1 MTVAG
6 SKAHRFRQLIV
17 ERRLGVPLA
26 ITGLALLLSFWQR
39 PAQAWSD
46 TRIELLTEPGLFLSR
61 AASLWT
67 PTIDLGH
74 IQSSQFVGYLFPMGP
89 FFALGH
95 AVGIPMWI
103 VQRLWIG
110 VLLAVAGW
118 GIVRLVQL
126 IARRAPWSAGLVAG
140 ALYVSS
146 PYVLISLN
154 RGTTW
159 LLPYALLPW
168 MLIWT
173 QRGVRDPKSWA
184 SPAVLAIL
192 VAAAGGGLNAAVL
205 AWLLVGVALMAMF
218 EAITSVGWRAV
229 VQWGW
234 RTVLFCA
241 LLSLWWVVPVL
252 AQVRY
257 GTDYLTFTEHPE
269 AILNTPSA
277 SESLRLLGYWVG
289 YINGYPDQDPQ
300 LPAIGAYLLSAPTI
314 LATFLVPGLAIAGAA
329 AFRRWR
335 YGAFFALLLAFSI
348 FVMSAG
354 FPPGSRISEAVT
366 DIYYGAG
373 PLQFIRTTY
382 KAAPLA
388 AVSIVVLAGVLIG
401 VALDRLAHTRLKLN
415 GRSLSSR
422 PVLVIVAVAVAAL
435 VVLWGRPLWAGNA
448 VDQRLFFADVP
459 PAWTEAIADA
469 EKTTPPDTRV
479 TVLPGELF
487 AWYRW
492 AGTSNSV
499 APALSDRPVAIRQI
513 TRPAPPL
520 SAELLDAIDSTLQQG
535 RLTPGQL
542 PPLLR
547 LMGTGRVLVGTDS
560 SPQRNEALGPALTR
574 LYLSDQPGFGKPA
587 AKFGPELT
595 FSPPANRDGPTVTLA
610 QVLAYAAPRPARPKI
625 TRLAPRAGAT
635 VLDGDSQGIVSM
647 AAVGALDPLRATFY
661 AGDQNRGSL
670 RSLLADR
677 PTLAFTDSNRRR
689 FRLNSKIGLAMSQTL
704 PASQQIERTFPNYDP
719 FPGTGSGEQ
728 TVAVYSGLRSL
739 TSPAGPGFTV
749 FPEHRPYA
757 ALDGNIDTAWIAQSD
772 EPADRYIDLQLRRPV
787 SPRFIYVRPHRD
799 RATQTRSVQLSV
811 NGGPYRT
818 FDLSPG
824 FNRLPVGTGPVSSL
838 RLRVGSRRTY
848 YGLAPA
854 GLDEVKI
861 PGLTVR
867 EALRLP
873 TRLAGLSSE
882 SDLHQVPM
890 RVVLERATADFP
902 RRSGEAIGPAFA
914 LDPTDAVDA
923 EPGMRRIITLP
934 AARGF
939 EAITGWGSARPAA
952 RDSSIDRLV
961 GMGGSSSYESSTRL
975 EGIPGYRASSA
986 FDGSTSTSWRAE
998 FDPDEQPWIEWSGQQ
1013 DITIKRLRVRE
1024 VPGNR
1029 RFLHPSRVF
1038 VSTENGGFPARIG
1051 RGGLVVLPAPVSG
1064 RRLRVQ
1070 VTGVRA
1076 VGRRPKGEALP
1087 GAIAISGI
1095 DTGGAIPLATPPRTG
1110 SFDSGCGAVT
1120 VKAASGTAQLRASG
1134 DVRDLDRAAAI
1145 RLRPCPGGNVALKR
1159 GASLLS
1165 AQPGPVF
1172 APDHLL
1178 LDGPAPASVA
1188 AAGSPA
1194 ARGGWLVLGQSFSSG
1209 WRASC
1214 RSADGG
1220 RRSLGNP
1227 VLIDGFANGWR
1238 TGPDGCADPRFA
1250 FAPQKAANLSYA
1262 ISLLAFVGVI
1272 ALLFVCWRWRSRQS
1286 GGEVAIERRDEVEV
1300 SAATGAQPEV
1310 EIHTGDREPG
1320 AGEAEGAPGKLQRVA
1335 TWLIGASALLVAAL
1349 GAVYVS
1355 NPDPSRQGINFD
1367 YAVHQTGAHWIAVVA
1382 MVLLLAGAAIRLG
1395 HWAKLRR

>member
-1 MTVAG
+1 MSRVRERGG
-6 SKAHRFRQLIV
+6 SLARWIR
-17 ERRLGVPLA
+17 ERRLGVPLTVA
-26 ITGLALLLSFWQR
+26 GVAFLLSFWQR

-95 AVGIPMWI
+95 AIGIPMWI

-110 VLLAVAGW
+110 ALLAIAGW
-118 GIVRLVQL
+118 GIVRLVQSV
-126 IARRAPWSAGLVAG
+126 ARRAPWSAALIAGL
-140 ALYVSS
+140 LYVSS

-159 LLPYALLPW
+159 LVPYALLPW

-173 QRGVRDPKSWA
+173 QRGVRDPRSWV

-205 AWLLVGVALMAMF
+205 AWLLVGVGLLTIF
-218 EAITSVGWRAV
+218 EALTSVGWRAAG
-229 VQWGW
+229 QWAW
-234 RTVLFCA
+234 RSVLLCG

-277 SESLRLLGYWVG
+277 SESIRLLGYWVG

-300 LPAIGAYLLSAPTI
+300 LPAITAYLLSAPTI
-314 LATFLVPGLAIAGAA
+314 VATFLVPGLAIAGAA

-335 YGAFFALLLAFSI
+335 YGTFFALLLAFSI

-354 FPPGSRISEAVT
+354 FPPGSRIGDAVT

-388 AVSIVVLAGVLIG
+388 AVAMVVLAGVLVG
-401 VALDRLAHTRLKLN
+401 VIVDRAAHARLRLN
-415 GRSLSSR
+415 GRPLSNR
-422 PVLVIVAVAVAAL
+422 PAIAVAVLAVAAL

-448 VDQRLFFADVP
+448 VDQRLFFAEVP
-459 PAWTEAIADA
+459 PAWTEAVADA

-520 SAELLDAIDSTLQQG
+520 SAELLDAVDSALQQG

-560 SPQRNEALGPALTR
+560 SPQRNEALGPALTQ
-574 LYLSDQPGFGKPA
+574 LYLADQPGFQAPDA
-587 AKFGPELT
+587 TFGPTLS
-595 FSPPANRDGPTVTLA
+595 FSAPANRDGPTVKLA
-610 QVLAYAAPRPARPKI
+610 QVLAYAAPKPARPRI
-625 TRLAPRAGAT
+625 TRFAPKAGAT
-635 VLDGDSQGIVSM
+635 IVDGDAQGIVSM
-647 AAVGALDPLRATFY
+647 AAVGALDPLRASFY
-661 AGDQNRGSL
+661 AGDQDRGSL

-677 PTLAFTDSNRRR
+677 PTLTFTDSNRRR
-689 FRLNSKIGLAMSQTL
+689 FRLNSKIGSAMSQTL
-704 PASQQIERTFPNYDP
+704 PASQQVERTFPNYDP
-719 FPGTGSGEQ
+719 FPGTGTAEQ
-728 TVAVYSGLRSL
+728 TVAVYSGIRSL

-757 ALDGNIDTAWIAQSD
+757 ALDGDVGTSWIAQSD
-772 EPADRYIDLQLRRPV
+772 EPADRYIDIQLRRPL
-787 SPRFIYVRPHRD
+787 PTRFIYVRPHRD

-818 FDLSPG
+818 FRLSPG
-824 FNRLPVGTGPVSSL
+824 FNRIPVGPAPVRLL
-838 RLRVGSRRTY
+838 RLRVASRRTY

-861 PGLTVR
+861 PGLQVR

-873 TRLAGLSSE
+873 VRLASLAAGT
-882 SDLHQVPM
+882 DLRETPM

-902 RRSGEAIGPAFA
+902 RRSGKAIGPAFA
-914 LDPTDAVDA
+914 LDPTDTVDA
-923 EPGMRRIITLP
+923 EPGMRRIVTLP
-934 AARGF
+934 AARKFGPM
-939 EAITGWGSARPAA
+939 TGWASVRPAA
-952 RDSSIDRLV
+952 PDSLIDQLV
-961 GMGGSSSYESSTRL
+961 GMESASSYESSNRL

-986 FDGSTSTSWRAE
+986 FDGRTSTSWRAE
-998 FDPDEQPWIEWSGQQ
+998 FDPDEQPWVEWSGAEA
-1013 DITIKRLRVRE
+1013 ITVKRLRIRE
-1024 VPGNR
+1024 VPDR
-1029 RFLHPSRVF
+1029 YRFLHPSRVF
-1038 VSTENGGFPARIG
+1038 VSTENGGFPARVG
-1051 RGGLVVLPAPVSG
+1051 VGGLVVLPSAVSG
-1064 RRLRVQ
+1064 RQLKVQ

-1076 VGRRPKGEALP
+1076 VGRRPRGEALP
-1087 GAIAISGI
+1087 GAVAISEI
-1095 DTGGAIPLATPPRTG
+1095 ETGGVVPKASPPRSG
-1110 SFDSGCGAVT
+1110 SFDSGCGALT
-1120 VKAASGTAQLRASG
+1120 VKAGGGNTQLRVTG
-1134 DVRDLDRAAAI
+1134 TVEDLDRAGALA
-1145 RLRPCPGGNVALKR
+1145 LRSCGGGKLELRR
-1159 GASLLS
+1159 GANLVS
-1165 AQPGPVF
+1165 APPGKLF

-1178 LDGPAPASVA
+1178 LSGAAPAT
-1188 AAGSPA
+1188 SPA
-1194 ARGGWLVLGQSFSSG
+1194 STGPETRRAGWLALAQSFSPG

-1214 RSADGG
+1214 RSGDGS
-1220 RRSLGNP
+1220 RRDLGSP
-1227 VLIDGFANGWR
+1227 VMIDGFANGWR
-1238 TGPDGCADPRFA
+1238 VGPDGCSDPKFA
-1250 FAPQKAANLSYA
+1250 FAPQKGANISYA
-1262 ISLLAFVGVI
+1262 ISLIAFLAVCAF
-1272 ALLFVCWRWRSRQS
+1272 LLIGWRKGRGRRHPAAPE
-1286 GGEVAIERRDEVEV
+1286 GGAAVEI
-1300 SAATGAQPEV
+1300 SASASPTPSVEIRAGKSEAAQP
-1310 EIHTGDREPG
+1310 GR
-1320 AGEAEGAPGKLQRVA
+1320 LQRVA
-1335 TWLIGASALLVAAL
+1335 TWLMAASAVMVAAL
-1349 GAVYVS
+1349 GAIYVS

-1367 YAVHQTGAHWIAVVA
+1367 YAVHQSAAHWVAVVA
-1382 MVLLLAGAAIRLG
+1382 MILLLAGGAIRLG
-1395 HWAKLRR
+1395 GRLRSRR